1 MTTKTKQPDPDEAR
15 EQVHFAALLIG
26 PSLRGGGLGPSGGRV
41 GRLPAPDGRGAGC
54 AVWAVDRCP
63 DRRGGVAASYVQ
75 ALGKGYEPSME
86 PATEADREALIILRH
101 EVAEAHRL
109 AGGGAIH

>member
-26 PSLRGGGLGPSGGRV
+26 LLCGAEGSVRPVGVLAGYRHLMAAARDAPCGPSTGVRI
-41 GRLPAPDGRGAGC
+41 GA
-54 AVWAVDRCP
+54 
-63 DRRGGVAASYVQ
+63 VAWLTSYVQ